1 MTYPI
6 SPGVY
11 PRELDQSLIVGA
23 VANSIGGI
31 VINADKGPTGE
42 VNLVT
47 NNKEFI
53 DTYGEPTPSNPS
65 MYSALAFLEQGNRL
79 LVARAIN
86 DAAAASVEM
95 DDTTATKAFDV
106 AAINEG
112 AWGNNLSL
120 TVTCKL
126 SAITLAGGGTGYAVG
141 DVLTVSTGAGTLA
154 QAVVTAETGGVIDTI
169 SFVDGGEYTTL
180 PPSTSGVATTTS
192 GSGVGATVD
201 IVFSDKFNM
210 DVLLSGSVVESYT
223 DLTRNELSKD
233 GFGQS
238 QYIEDVISLNS
249 DYIVVTDDVT
259 NDWTATTVAP
269 ISASALT
276 TGSDDTAAPTDGQ
289 INTAWDLFQVKEE
302 VEVSLLINAGWATN
316 SVQSKM
322 ISLAEA
328 RADCMAIL
336 DFPSNIT
343 SVADMV
349 TYRKATL
356 NANSSFAAIYGGY
369 VYIYDQYNDKYLYV
383 PPSGYVGGVYAS
395 TAQTTEVWYAPAGVR
410 RGVLNVLGVETVF
423 TEGDRDTLY
432 TAGVNPIQNFTGE
445 GVQVY
450 GQKTLQTFSSATDR
464 VNVRLLLIQ
473 IEKALAKALRP
484 FVFEFNDI
492 FTRENISSIMNSY
505 MEDIKVRRGVYD
517 YKVVCDDTNN
527 TAQVID
533 TNKLIVDL
541 YVKPTR
547 VAEFVQL
554 NVVVTSSGVTFTS

>member
-11 PRELDQSLIVGA
+11 PRELDQSLVIA
-23 VANSIGGI
+23 NAANSIGGI

-42 VNLVT
+42 LALVT
-47 NNKEFI
+47 NNKQFI
-53 DTYGEPTPSNPS
+53 DTFGEPTPSNPS
-65 MYSALAFLEQGNRL
+65 MYSALAFLEQGQRL

-86 DAAAASVEM
+86 DAAAATVDA
-95 DDTTATKAFDV
+95 DDTTATRAFTV

-120 TVTCKL
+120 NITCKL
-126 SAITLAGGGTGYAVG
+126 ATITLNGGGTGYSEG

-169 SFVDGGEYTTL
+169 SFVDGGKYTTL
-180 PPSTSGVATTTS
+180 PPSLTGVATTTD
-192 GSGVGATVD
+192 GGGTGATVD
-201 IVFSDKFNM
+201 VTVSNKFNM
-210 DVLLSGSVVESYT
+210 DVLLSGSVVESYE
-223 DLTRNELSKD
+223 DLSRNPLSKD
-233 GFGQS
+233 GFGKS
-238 QYIEDVISLNS
+238 QYIEDVIPLNS
-249 DYIVVTDDVT
+249 EYIAVTDDLT
-259 NDWTATTVAP
+259 NDWTSTTVAP
-269 ISASALT
+269 VTASALT
-276 TGSDDTAAPTDGQ
+276 TGSDDTAAPTDAQ

-302 VEVSLLINAGWATN
+302 VEVSLLINAGWATKT
-316 SVQSKM
+316 VQNKM
-322 ISLAEA
+322 IALAEA
-328 RADCMAIL
+328 RSDCMAIL

-343 SVADMV
+343 TVSGMV
-349 TYRKATL
+349 NYRKATL
-356 NANSSFAAIYGGY
+356 NADTSFAAMYAGY

-383 PPSGYVGGVYAS
+383 PPSGYVGGVYAA
-395 TAQTTEVWYAPAGVR
+395 TAQQTEVWYAPAGVR

-423 TEGDRDTLY
+423 TEGERDTLY
-432 TAGVNPIQNFTGE
+432 TAGINPIQNFTGE

-450 GQKTLQTFSSATDR
+450 GQKTLQSFGSATDR

-473 IEKALAKALRP
+473 IEKSVAKALRP
-484 FVFEFNDI
+484 FVFEFNDV

>member
-1 MTYPI
+1 MTYPT

-11 PRELDQSLIVGA
+11 PREVDQSLVISSA
-23 VANSIGGI
+23 ANSIGGI

-42 VNLVT
+42 LNLVT
-47 NNKEFI
+47 NNKQFI

-65 MYSALAFLEQGNRL
+65 MYSALAFLEQGKRL
-79 LVARAIN
+79 LVARAIS
-86 DAAAASVEM
+86 DAAAATVEA

-106 AAINEG
+106 SAINEG
-112 AWGNNLSL
+112 AWGNSLSL
-120 TVTCKL
+120 NITCKL
-126 SAITLAGGGTGYAVG
+126 ATITLNSGGGSYAVG

-154 QAVVTAETGGVIDTI
+154 QVVVTGVTGGVIDTI

-180 PPSTSGVATTTS
+180 PPTLTDIATTTD
-192 GSGVGATVD
+192 GGGTGATVD
-201 IVFSDKFNM
+201 VTVSDKFNM
-210 DVLLSGSVVESYT
+210 EVLLSGAVVETYE
-223 DLTRNELSKD
+223 DLTRNTLSKD
-233 GFGQS
+233 GFGKS
-238 QYIEDVISLNS
+238 QYIEDVISVNS
-249 DYIVVTDDVT
+249 EYIVVVDDLT
-259 NDWTATTVAP
+259 NDYTASTVAP
-269 ISASALT
+269 ITGSALT
-276 TGSDDTAAPTDGQ
+276 TGSNDTTAPNDAQ
-289 INTAWDLFQVKEE
+289 INVAWDLFQVKEE
-302 VEVSLLINAGWATN
+302 VEVSLLINAGWATQT
-316 SVQSKM
+316 VQNKM
-322 ISLAEA
+322 ITLAEA
-328 RADCMAIL
+328 RGDCMAIL
-336 DFPSNIT
+336 DFPSSDTTVT
-343 SVADMV
+343 SML

-356 NANSSFAAIYGGY
+356 NADTSFAAIYGGY

-383 PPSGYVGGVYAS
+383 PPSGYVAGVYAG
-395 TAQTTEVWYAPAGVR
+395 TAQSSEVWYAPAGVR

-423 TEGDRDTLY
+423 TEGERDSLY
-432 TAGVNPIQNFTGE
+432 TAGINPIQNFTGE

-450 GQKTLQTFSSATDR
+450 GQKTLQSFASATDR

-473 IEKALAKALRP
+473 IEKSVSRSLRP

-527 TAQVID
+527 TEQVID